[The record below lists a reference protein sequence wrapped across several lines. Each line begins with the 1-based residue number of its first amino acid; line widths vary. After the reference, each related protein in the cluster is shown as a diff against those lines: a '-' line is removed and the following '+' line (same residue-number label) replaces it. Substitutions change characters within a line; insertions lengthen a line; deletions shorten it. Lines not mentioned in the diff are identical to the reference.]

1 MTSDTANTIVA
12 AAAVAALIA
21 VALAALIAAIAL
33 WRVARDVR
41 RVSGSLNEVVGA
53 LRKDLPDTLKEM
65 RETAANL
72 NRVSD
77 ELGPRLLRVDM
88 LLDESEAT
96 LQSLRATVETAEDIV
111 RGPSAA
117 MDRAKRAAG
126 AASRAL
132 VSGADRLRRG
142 VQSRAGMGGSDDA
155 RTPAKPKLLGSGSA
169 AGSTVEDAATPTTAA
184 AKTADDA
191 ADDSAA
197 AKSD

>member
-1 MTSDTANTIVA
+1 MNTESANTIVA

-41 RVSGSLNEVVGA
+41 RVSGSLDEVVGA
-53 LRKDLPDTLKEM
+53 LRNDLPETLRQM
-65 RETAANL
+65 RETSANL
-72 NRVSD
+72 NRLSD
-77 ELGPRLLRVDM
+77 ELGPRLLRVDL

-126 AASRAL
+126 AAGRAL
-132 VSGADRLRRG
+132 SSGADRIRRG
-142 VQSRAGMGGSDDA
+142 VQSRTGMGGGNDSDDA
-155 RTPAKPKLLGSGSA
+155 EPAKPMLLGAGEAPPSEASSSA
-169 AGSTVEDAATPTTAA
+169 DEDAD
-184 AKTADDA
+184 KT
-191 ADDSAA
+191 
-197 AKSD
+197 SD

>member
-1 MTSDTANTIVA
+1 MTPESANTIVA

-142 VQSRAGMGGSDDA
+142 VQSRTGMGGNDDA
-155 RTPAKPKLLGSGSA
+155 TAPAKPKLLGSGSS
-169 AGSTVEDAATPTTAA
+169 AGSASDDADAAAQSAADAA
-184 AKTADDA
+184 AV
-191 ADDSAA
+191 
-197 AKSD
+197 KSD

>member
-1 MTSDTANTIVA
+1 MTPESANTIVA

-88 LLDESEAT
+88 LLDEGEAT
-96 LQSLRATVETAEDIV
+96 VQSLRATVETAEDIV

-142 VQSRAGMGGSDDA
+142 VQSRAGMGSNDDA
-155 RTPAKPKLLGSGSA
+155 SAPAKPRLLGSGTGASVA
-169 AGSTVEDAATPTTAA
+169 ADDPAAVDTAA
-184 AKTADDA
+184 DV

-197 AKSD
+197 VKSD

>member
-1 MTSDTANTIVA
+1 MTTESANTIVA

-21 VALAALIAAIAL
+21 VAIAALIAAIAL

-41 RVSGSLNEVVGA
+41 RVSGSLDEVGA
-53 LRKDLPDTLKEM
+53 ALRNDLPETLQQM

-77 ELGPRLLRVDM
+77 ELGPRLLRVDA

-126 AASRAL
+126 AAGRAL
-132 VSGADRLRRG
+132 SSGADRLRRG
-142 VQSRAGMGGSDDA
+142 VQSRTGMGGKDDGDA
-155 RTPAKPKLLGSGSA
+155 PPAKPKMLGPGDPPP
-169 AGSTVEDAATPTTAA
+169 STSDAKAD
-184 AKTADDA
+184 KTQD
-191 ADDSAA
+191 
-197 AKSD
+197 

>member
-1 MTSDTANTIVA
+1 MTPESANTIVA

-142 VQSRAGMGGSDDA
+142 VQSRTGMGGNDDA
-155 RTPAKPKLLGSGSA
+155 PEPAKPRLLSSGSA
-169 AGSTVEDAATPTTAA
+169 SSSTPNEAEAAVAAADTAA
-184 AKTADDA
+184 DA
-191 ADDSAA
+191 ADDSAVV
-197 AKSD
+197 KSD